1 MLHLPKLLFFFFR
14 ASLRANVLENMLWKK
29 KKCCFQKFPELLLL
43 LLLLAQKGKR
53 NSVLVEAPSRMGAG
67 EAVLSE
73 SGGEQGG

>member
-1 MLHLPKLLFFFFR
+1 MLHLPKLLLFFFFR

-29 KKCCFQKFPELLLL
+29 KKKMLLSEISRAAPV
-43 LLLLAQKGKR
+43 LAQKGKR

>member
-1 MLHLPKLLFFFFR
+1 MLHLPKLLLFFFQ
-14 ASLRANVLENMLWKK
+14 SISQGQCLREHALEKK
-29 KKCCFQKFPELLLL
+29 KKMLLSEISRAAPV
-43 LLLLAQKGKR
+43 LAQKGKR